1 MSISRALKLK
11 LLLWFPS
18 AVHRNPAVSLLFAS
32 HARAVMPFGATIKDR
47 ISLLLLSPASTKP
60 KAFRSHLETLAP
72 SVLLPIRPTTIKP
85 HPLQRRMLPI
95 RQPAPKPGR
104 QNLRRTSKPQPFR
117 NAWIIPKIERRLN
130 EIADAEA
137 EQHSGTHGE
146 HGVLC
151 DAQVETMVPLV
162 APGIGGGEGDGGA
175 ELDGVSQ
182 GRVSCARGGRRPWC
196 T

>member
-104 QNLRRTSKPQPFR
+104 QNLRRTK
-117 NAWIIPKIERRLN
+117 
-130 EIADAEA
+130 A